1 MRNYYIERDE
11 NKDIIGLFAR
21 PQYEGQERLS
31 GINKEIVSFLKKQND
46 ANKLAEETSLK
57 IAKEMRLLAINSLKA
72 KKELPVD
79 FKD

>member
-11 NKDIIGLFAR
+11 SKNITGLFAR
-21 PQYEGQERLS
+21 PQYEGQEKLKETS
-31 GINKEIVSFLKKQND
+31 KEIVAFLKKQND
-46 ANKLAEETSLK
+46 ANKLAEETALK

-72 KKELPVD
+72 KEELPVD